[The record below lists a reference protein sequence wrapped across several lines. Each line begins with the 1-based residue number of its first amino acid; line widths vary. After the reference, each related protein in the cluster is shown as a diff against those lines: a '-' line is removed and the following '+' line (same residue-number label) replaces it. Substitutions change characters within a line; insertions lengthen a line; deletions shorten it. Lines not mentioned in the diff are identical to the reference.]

1 LKFTLLPA
9 AYLLQERVP
18 FQYLLAAAHWRD
30 LVLAVGPGILVPR
43 PETELMIDLAA
54 AALESNPALV
64 TLPWADLGTG
74 SGALAIAA
82 AQLLQQHAKDTPQ
95 TPSASSDD
103 HNHQQ
108 QQQAASVEAA
118 AAQPR
123 VYAVDLSPT
132 AVAYATA
139 NAAACGVQGAVQAVQ
154 GSWFKPLQHLKGQ
167 LGGVLSNPPYIPR
180 SDIESGLQ
188 AEVALHEPMTA
199 LDGGPGEGMD
209 SLQVRLRYEGLGP
222 QLCGVLLCAERT
234 KWLQNFMGPR
244 HQFGMCCI
252 SYRVGYREAY
262 SLMLAKA
269 GTSFIGCCRL
279 AKVYAPAR
287 LPNAFEGCTAVHLAS
302 AIVAALPGHLSASSD
317 HAGAWRLHCARGV

>member
-1 LKFTLLPA
+1 MRPTERHIVGACFSSQQFDRFDLGSAIGSTHWAPHRALPSHA
-9 AYLLQERVP
+9 AAVRPAQNTQPCHPLPPPVHIPTTACCLLQERVP

-54 AALESNPALV
+54 AALESNPAV
-64 TLPWADLGTG
+64 GALPWADLGTG

-132 AVAYATA
+132 AVAYATS
-139 NAAACGVQGAVQAVQ
+139 NAEACGVQGAVQAVQ
-154 GSWFKPLQHLKGQ
+154 GSWFEPLQHLKGQ

-209 SLQVRLRYEGLGP
+209 SLQVRLRYEGLRP

-234 KWLQNFMGPR
+234 KWLQNFGSDP
-244 HQFGMCCI
+244 GI
-252 SYRVGYREAY
+252 N
-262 SLMLAKA
+262 L
-269 GTSFIGCCRL
+269 GC
-279 AKVYAPAR
+279 A
-287 LPNAFEGCTAVHLAS
+287 AS
-302 AIVAALPGHLSASSD
+302 AIGLDIGTPTV
-317 HAGAWRLHCARGV
+317 